1 MSARILTIAALAL
14 SCLSPVAFGQEKLS
28 RHLYVSSRDGA
39 GGKGKPG
46 IYIYDIDNG
55 HKLVKFH
62 AMPELAGTRG
72 MCGCAKTGKLWIS
85 HGNSK
90 LLCMN
95 ILTQKIVWEKEYA
108 EADEGGCDRV
118 GVTPDGTKLYVPS
131 GWWNKGKNVKVLDAN
146 TGRLIK
152 NIEVAAKGGLHNLI
166 VSNDGSRVYCGST
179 NDDMLSVID
188 VAKDEVIQKVGP
200 IIGVIQPFSVYG
212 SNTLA
217 YINSH
222 LYRKGYGPGFEI
234 GDLKTGKIL
243 HVVGMPNLSERKTR
257 CHGVGLTPDEKEV
270 WLVDQDRKEMHIFDN
285 TTMPPLFKQTVP
297 MSFKTH
303 GWICFSRD
311 GKYGWCDT
319 GEVFDTKTKKVIA
332 QLSETADGKG
342 GPVMSSKFFEI
353 DFIDGAIAWIGQQMG
368 TGYRSEK

>member
-1 MSARILTIAALAL
+1 MSARFLTIAVLAL
-14 SCLSPVAFGQEKLS
+14 SCFSSFAHGQEKTS
-28 RHLYVSSRDGA
+28 RQLWVSSRDGA

-85 HGNSK
+85 HANNK

-95 ILTQKIVWEKEYA
+95 ILTKKIEWEKQFPE
-108 EADEGGCDRV
+108 DEGGCDRI
-118 GVTPDGTKLYVPS
+118 GVTPDGSKLYVPS
-131 GWWNKGKNVKVLDAN
+131 GWWSKGKNLKVLDAN

-152 NIEVAAKGGLHNLI
+152 NIEIAEKGGLHNLI
-166 VSNDGSRVYCGST
+166 VSNDGTRVYCGST
-179 NDDMLSVID
+179 NDNMLSVID
-188 VAKDEVIQKVGP
+188 PVKDEVILKVGP
-200 IIGVIQPFSVYG
+200 IIGVIQPFTVNG

-217 YINSH
+217 YINTH
-222 LYRKGYGPGFEI
+222 LYREGHGPGFEI
-234 GDLKTGKIL
+234 GDLKSGKIL
-243 HVVGMPNLSERKTR
+243 HVVGMPNLKERKTR

-270 WLVDQDRKEMHIFDN
+270 WLVDQDHKEMHIFDN
-285 TTMPPLFKQTVP
+285 TVMPPRFKQTVP
-297 MSFKTH
+297 VSEKTH

-319 GEVFDTKTKKVIA
+319 GEVFDTETKKVVA

-342 GPVMSSKFFEI
+342 PPVMSSKFFEI
-353 DFIDGAIAWIGQQMG
+353 HFLNGAIVWIGQQMG
-368 TGYRSEK
+368 LGYRNE